1 MIYSKGSVVV
11 RGQGTHDRLAG
22 VPVVPDGGGHG
33 EDALQDAHGNT
44 CGGATA
50 VLFESELVFE
60 GVIDR
65 LDALPHGPKQHAA
78 RAWCFVA
85 VGRTHNG
92 DTGFVEPCFRGSVA
106 VALVH
111 D

>member
-1 MIYSKGSVVV
+1 MIGW
-11 RGQGTHDRLAG
+11 
-22 VPVVPDGGGHG
+22 PVCQLCQIAAVMA

-44 CGGATA
+44 CGGTTA

-65 LDALPHGPKQHAA
+65 LDVLPHGPKQHPA

-85 VGRTHNG
+85 VGRPHNG
-92 DTGFVEPCFRGSVA
+92 DTGFVKPCFRLA
-106 VALVH
+106 VKSGMRLLT
-111 D
+111 